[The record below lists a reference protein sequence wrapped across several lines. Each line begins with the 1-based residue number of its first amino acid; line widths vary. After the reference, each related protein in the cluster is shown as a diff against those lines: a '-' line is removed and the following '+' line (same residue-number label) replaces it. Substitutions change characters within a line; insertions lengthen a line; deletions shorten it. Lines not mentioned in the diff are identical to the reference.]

1 MKQNEVINVTVLP
14 DGTVE
19 VAPSGFKGKRCK
31 DATKF
36 LEAALGLD
44 TSKSKATAEMY
55 EQETV
60 KLEQKA

>member
-1 MKQNEVINVTVLP
+1 MSKPIINVTINP

-19 VAPSGFKGKRCK
+19 VAPSGFKGSACK
-31 DATKF
+31 KATKF
-36 LEAALGLD
+36 LEEGLGLD

-60 KLEQKA
+60 KQGQRA

>member
-1 MKQNEVINVTVLP
+1 MKQRTINVVINP

-19 VAPSGFKGKRCK
+19 VAPDGFKGKSCR

-36 LEAALGLD
+36 LEQALGLD
-44 TSKSKATAEMY
+44 TAKSKTTAEYY

-60 KLEQKA
+60 KLGQKT